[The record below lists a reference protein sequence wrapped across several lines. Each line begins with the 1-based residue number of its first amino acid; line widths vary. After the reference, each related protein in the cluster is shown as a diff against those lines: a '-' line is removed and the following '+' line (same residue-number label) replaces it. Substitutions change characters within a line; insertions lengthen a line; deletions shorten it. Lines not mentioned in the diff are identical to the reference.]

1 MLPTHPPTRQPEH
14 ALSTAF
20 VRTVAAAGRYCDGQ
34 GLYLDVQPSGSRS
47 WVQRIAIRGRRREL
61 GLGGFPLVS
70 LKEARALAFANR
82 TLARAG
88 GDPLAEKRRLQR
100 TPTFAAAAEQV
111 WTQMQPGWRNP
122 KYGKD
127 WMSSLTRFAFPRMG
141 QLPVS
146 EVTSADV
153 IETLRPVWHV
163 RPATARGGC
172 ANASAR

>member
-1 MLPTHPPTRQPEH
+1 MGRVLNAAALTYVAAAVTKRQPEH

-82 TLARAG
+82 KLARAG
-88 GDPLAEKRRLQR
+88 GDRSPRSAVSSARRPSPPPPNR
-100 TPTFAAAAEQV
+100 S
-111 WTQMQPGWRNP
+111 G
-122 KYGKD
+122 
-127 WMSSLTRFAFPRMG
+127 PRC
-141 QLPVS
+141 S
-146 EVTSADV
+146 
-153 IETLRPVWHV
+153 
-163 RPATARGGC
+163 PAGAIRSTARIGC
-172 ANASAR
+172 RA